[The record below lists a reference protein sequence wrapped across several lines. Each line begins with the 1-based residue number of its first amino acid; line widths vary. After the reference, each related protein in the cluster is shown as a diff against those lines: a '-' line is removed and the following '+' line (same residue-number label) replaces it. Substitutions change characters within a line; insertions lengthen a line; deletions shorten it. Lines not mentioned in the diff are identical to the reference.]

1 MSYLKAFVSAIL
13 AGISIG
19 FGGLVFLSVDNKV
32 IGAALFTIG
41 LFCICTFGFNL
52 FTGKVCYAMQ
62 NRKEYAMKLPV
73 IWLGNLVG
81 TGLAA
86 VCVLLTRNAAA
97 LSDKAMSIC
106 QIKTNDSYVSLFF
119 LGLLCNTFIYIAVE
133 GFKNNIHETGKYL
146 SLFFGVMAFVLSGTE
161 HCVADMF
168 YFWMAKDWSFRSIVS
183 LFVITAGNIIGGI
196 AVATLHK
203 SIKQIEK

>member
-1 MSYLKAFVSAIL
+1 M
-13 AGISIG
+13 
-19 FGGLVFLSVDNKV
+19 
-32 IGAALFTIG
+32 
-41 LFCICTFGFNL
+41 C
-52 FTGKVCYAMQ
+52 
-62 NRKEYAMKLPV
+62 
-73 IWLGNLVG
+73 
-81 TGLAA
+81 
-86 VCVLLTRNAAA
+86 LLTRNAAA

-183 LFVITAGNIIGGI
+183 LFVITAGNMIGGI

>member
-62 NRKEYAMKLPV
+62 NSKDYAMKLPV
-73 IWLGNLVG
+73 IWFGKSCRNRTDCSVCFTDKKCSCLV
-81 TGLAA
+81 
-86 VCVLLTRNAAA
+86 
-97 LSDKAMSIC
+97 
-106 QIKTNDSYVSLFF
+106 
-119 LGLLCNTFIYIAVE
+119 
-133 GFKNNIHETGKYL
+133 
-146 SLFFGVMAFVLSGTE
+146 
-161 HCVADMF
+161 
-168 YFWMAKDWSFRSIVS
+168 
-183 LFVITAGNIIGGI
+183 
-196 AVATLHK
+196 
-203 SIKQIEK
+203 